1 MLKEKILQNL
11 SRALKEKK
19 ELEVSVLRQLSAAVF
34 NKEKEKRY
42 KLSKEKTELDFE
54 KLEKESALTDE
65 ELMEVISSEIKK
77 GKEAISLF
85 EKGKRDDLVKK
96 GTAEIEILQKYL
108 PEQLSEEEVKKL
120 VQEAITKIGAREMK
134 DFGKVMQ
141 ELMPEVKGKA
151 NGALVSKIV
160 KDLMGSFSGKQ

>member
-1 MLKEKILQNL
+1 M
-11 SRALKEKK
+11 
-19 ELEVSVLRQLSAAVF
+19 
-34 NKEKEKRY
+34 
-42 KLSKEKTELDFE
+42 
-54 KLEKESALTDE
+54 
-65 ELMEVISSEIKK
+65 
-77 GKEAISLF
+77 F

-151 NGALVSKIV
+151 DGALVSKIV